1 MTDVAFQ
8 KKSTRYFSLLLAV
21 LGMVLTLNLA
31 FTSQAFAKTTE
42 EKWTVEFAGTEMKDS
57 NSADIAK
64 VVSNM
69 QPGDSASFVVSLY
82 ESWDKPANW
91 FMRNEV
97 LKSME
102 ESFDDVNSN
111 SGGSYSYKLTYTAP
125 DGQEKVILTND
136 VVSGDAGSG
145 STKGLFD
152 ATEATGE
159 WFYLDCL
166 QPETRAT
173 VRLDVAID
181 GESHTNAYFDTN
193 AKLQLSFAAEP
204 TKEQAQAET
213 KNPPAADKPTTKQ
226 EKPTASSEKA
236 SAEKAP
242 ASTKKLSQTGD
253 MLPLA
258 TLGIVAFGA
267 AITAGVAYCRRN
279 RKNEEGE
286 SR

>member
-1 MTDVAFQ
+1 MIDVAFRN
-8 KKSTRYFSLLLAV
+8 KSVRCLYFLLVALEVVLALSV
-21 LGMVLTLNLA
+21 V
-31 FTSQAFAKTTE
+31 FTSPAFAKTTE
-42 EKWTVEFAGTEMKDS
+42 EKWTVEFTGSEMKDS
-57 NSADIAK
+57 GSADITK

-82 ESWDKPANW
+82 ESWDKPADW

-102 ESFDDVNSN
+102 ESFDDANSN

-136 VVSGDAGSG
+136 VVSGDTGTG

-166 QPETRAT
+166 QPEARAT

-193 AKLQLSFAAEP
+193 AKLQLSFAVEP
-204 TKEQAQAET
+204 TKESTQAET
-213 KNPPAADKPTTKQ
+213 KNPSATDKPTTKQ
-226 EKPTASSEKA
+226 DESTTPTEKT
-236 SAEKAP
+236 SAEKLSV
-242 ASTKKLSQTGD
+242 STKKLSQTGD

-258 TLGIVAFGA
+258 MLGIVALGS
-267 AITAGVAYCRRN
+267 AITTGLAYCQRN
-279 RKNEEGE
+279 RKKEEGE